1 MEDMMRKTWK
11 VRLARKR
18 KKVQNLNLNSKE
30 RAHYEDKIQTYLHL
44 KSKVHNFTTKKMFNF
59 LSGNQRGFV
68 VLCVGFFLVAVT
80 ADPFESHEKS
90 GWWYSTTTKSEL
102 AHRDKV
108 TCKGYVGGPGV
119 PHEADHL
126 EVHKKTGIPM
136 EEDHWH
142 IICPKKQS
150 FVDSM
155 ESYRSAD
162 ESKEDTRT
170 LTVEDARRRKYR
182 IHVSDSTTIG
192 RIKVLLQEATGHDAE
207 HMTLLYYSR
216 RGGRQFNK
224 KDNEIQVK
232 DFYTEG
238 GFIRIAP
245 SRNLSLNRRFRS
257 VGTDLLSANE

>member
-1 MEDMMRKTWK
+1 MK
-11 VRLARKR
+11 
-18 KKVQNLNLNSKE
+18 
-30 RAHYEDKIQTYLHL
+30 
-44 KSKVHNFTTKKMFNF
+44 
-59 LSGNQRGFV
+59 
-68 VLCVGFFLVAVT
+68 
-80 ADPFESHEKS
+80 
-90 GWWYSTTTKSEL
+90 
-102 AHRDKV
+102 
-108 TCKGYVGGPGV
+108 
-119 PHEADHL
+119 
-126 EVHKKTGIPM
+126 
-136 EEDHWH
+136 
-142 IICPKKQS
+142 KKQS

-182 IHVSDSTTIG
+182 IQVSDSTTIG
-192 RIKVLLQEATGHDAE
+192 RIKVLLQEASGRDAE

-216 RGGRQFNK
+216 RGGRQFTK